1 MYPWVDLYFV
11 KIPSFG
17 LMVAFAFLIC
27 NHLLKKEFPKNGLD
41 SKIADDIVFYSIISA
56 IVGSKLY
63 HVIES
68 GNYFQLYHSLESII
82 INLVS
87 LNFNDTFNELQYLG
101 SGLVFNGGFICAI
114 LFILIYLK
122 NKKINFLRILDIV
135 GPFVLLGHGIGR
147 IGCLLVGD
155 DYGIP
160 TNLPWAI
167 TLENGLPPTTIETF
181 SEHGQFNYL
190 GYSALDLQQYLISGS
205 NSIISVHPTQIYEMS
220 LYFIGFYILR
230 SKFNVIK
237 QTLGQSSA
245 YYLMYAGISRFL
257 VEIIRT
263 NERYMFNLSSAQYIS
278 IILFITG
285 IILYFNLNKINKLY
299 GNN

>member
-1 MYPWVDLYFV
+1 MYPWIDLYII

-41 SKIADDIVFYSIISA
+41 SKIADDIIFYSIISA
-56 IVGSKLY
+56 IIGSKFY
-63 HVIES
+63 HIIES
-68 GNYFQLYHSLESII
+68 GSFLQLYYSFESII
-82 INLVS
+82 INIFS
-87 LNFNDTFNELQYLG
+87 LNFNQAFIELQYLG
-101 SGLVFNGGFICAI
+101 SGLVFNGGFICAV
-114 LFILIYLK
+114 LFIFLYLK

-135 GPFVLLGHGIGR
+135 GPYILLGHGIGR

-160 TNLPWAI
+160 STLPWAI
-167 TLENGLPPTTIETF
+167 ALENGLPPTTIETF
-181 SEHGQFNYL
+181 SELGQFNYL
-190 GYSALDLQQYLISGS
+190 GYSTIELQRYLVNGS
-205 NSIISVHPTQIYEMS
+205 KNVISVHPTQIYEMC

-230 SKFNVIK
+230 TKFDSIK
-237 QTLGQSSA
+237 HHLGHSSA
-245 YYLMYAGISRFL
+245 LYLMYAGISRFL

-263 NERYMFNLSSAQYIS
+263 NERYMFNFSSAQYVS
-278 IILFITG
+278 IILFILG
-285 IILYFNLNKINKLY
+285 MIIYLNLKKINEIY

>member
-122 NKKINFLRILDIV
+122 NKKINFQNFRYSRSIC
-135 GPFVLLGHGIGR
+135 FARHGIGR

-190 GYSALDLQQYLISGS
+190 DILHWICS
-205 NSIISVHPTQIYEMS
+205 NI
-220 LYFIGFYILR
+220 
-230 SKFNVIK
+230 
-237 QTLGQSSA
+237 
-245 YYLMYAGISRFL
+245 
-257 VEIIRT
+257 
-263 NERYMFNLSSAQYIS
+263 
-278 IILFITG
+278 
-285 IILYFNLNKINKLY
+285 
-299 GNN
+299 

>member
-1 MYPWVDLYFV
+1 M
-11 KIPSFG
+11 
-17 LMVAFAFLIC
+17 
-27 NHLLKKEFPKNGLD
+27 
-41 SKIADDIVFYSIISA
+41 
-56 IVGSKLY
+56 
-63 HVIES
+63 
-68 GNYFQLYHSLESII
+68 
-82 INLVS
+82 
-87 LNFNDTFNELQYLG
+87 
-101 SGLVFNGGFICAI
+101 
-114 LFILIYLK
+114 
-122 NKKINFLRILDIV
+122 
-135 GPFVLLGHGIGR
+135 
-147 IGCLLVGD
+147 
-155 DYGIP
+155 
-160 TNLPWAI
+160 
-167 TLENGLPPTTIETF
+167 
-181 SEHGQFNYL
+181 
-190 GYSALDLQQYLISGS
+190 DLQQYLISS